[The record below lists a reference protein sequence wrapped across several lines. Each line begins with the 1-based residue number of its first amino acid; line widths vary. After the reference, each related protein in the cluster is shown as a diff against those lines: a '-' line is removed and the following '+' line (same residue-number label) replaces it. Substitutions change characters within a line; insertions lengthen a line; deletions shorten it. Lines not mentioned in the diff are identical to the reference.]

1 MKDTD
6 AGRGQQAF
14 KLKGTAPALTLLYM
28 LTGDLDAV
36 ERQLSDHLRQMPQ
49 FFLYAPIVVDLTELG
64 NTRVDL
70 GRLAELLRRHNLV
83 PVAVRNPTDSQQVQA
98 VSAGWAILQSGLAPG
113 RRGPPPGAREPV
125 ASGDAAADVRDANDR
140 DADNRESAARE
151 ATSRDTSAR
160 AAGAAAEAA
169 KPAPPPAAAVAG
181 LAEPLDVSLPGL
193 TVRTPVRSGQ
203 VIHAVGGDLV
213 VIAPVSAGA
222 ELIAD
227 GNIHVYGPLR
237 GRALAGASGN
247 SDVSIFCLGLEAEFL
262 SIAGRYLMADQL
274 PKDSRG
280 KPARAHLEE
289 DGLIITSL

>member
-28 LTGDLDAV
+28 LTADLDAV

-113 RRGPPPGAREPV
+113 RRGPPSARAPEPSADASAGEPEGNDAASAARDADPRDPGARV
-125 ASGDAAADVRDANDR
+125 AG
-140 DADNRESAARE
+140 
-151 ATSRDTSAR
+151 
-160 AAGAAAEAA
+160 AAEAA

-181 LAEPLDVSLPGL
+181 LAEPLDTSLPGL

-213 VIAPVSAGA
+213 VVAPVSAGA

-274 PKDSRG
+274 PRDSRG

>member
-1 MKDTD
+1 MKETD

-113 RRGPPPGAREPV
+113 RRGPPSAREPE
-125 ASGDAAADVRDANDR
+125 ATDDAGRDAGGRDAAARDAAAR
-140 DADNRESAARE
+140 DAGARDAGARDSAAR
-151 ATSRDTSAR
+151 ASST
-160 AAGAAAEAA
+160 GEAA
-169 KPAPPPAAAVAG
+169 KPEPPPAAAVAG
-181 LAEPLDVSLPGL
+181 LAEPLDTSLPGL

-213 VIAPVSAGA
+213 VVAPVSAGA

-274 PKDSRG
+274 PKESRG
-280 KPARAHLEE
+280 KPARAHLEQ

>member
-6 AGRGQQAF
+6 PMRGQQAF

-28 LTGDLDAV
+28 LTENLDAV

-64 NTRVDL
+64 NARVDL
-70 GRLAELLRRHNLV
+70 ARLAELLRRHNLV

-98 VSAGWAILQSGLAPG
+98 VSAGWAILQSGLAPA
-113 RRGPPPGAREPV
+113 RRPPPGAR
-125 ASGDAAADVRDANDR
+125 
-140 DADNRESAARE
+140 
-151 ATSRDTSAR
+151 
-160 AAGAAAEAA
+160 
-169 KPAPPPAAAVAG
+169 PAPEGATASDARGSRPPAASDVGAPAEPAAQG
-181 LAEPLDVSLPGL
+181 LAEPLDVTLPGL

-213 VIAPVSAGA
+213 VLAPVSSGA

-237 GRALAGASGN
+237 GRALAGATGN
-247 SDVSIFCLGLEAEFL
+247 SDVSIFCLSLEAEFV
-262 SIAGRYLMADQL
+262 SIAGRYLMAEEIAKI
-274 PKDSRG
+274 PRG
-280 KPARAHLEE
+280 KPARAYLEE
-289 DGLIITSL
+289 ESLVITPL

>member
-28 LTGDLDAV
+28 QTGDLDAV

-113 RRGPPPGAREPV
+113 RRGPPSAREPERADASASDAREGGARE
-125 ASGDAAADVRDANDR
+125 DADR
-140 DADNRESAARE
+140 DTN
-151 ATSRDTSAR
+151 TR
-160 AAGAAAEAA
+160 AAGAAAEEA
-169 KPAPPPAAAVAG
+169 KPTPPPAAAVAG
-181 LAEPLDVSLPGL
+181 LAEPLDTSLPGL

-213 VIAPVSAGA
+213 VVAPVSAGA

-274 PKDSRG
+274 PKSSRG

>member
-6 AGRGQQAF
+6 AMRGQQAF

-28 LTGDLDAV
+28 LTENLDAV

-64 NTRVDL
+64 NARVDL
-70 GRLAELLRRHNLV
+70 ARLAELLRRHNLV

-98 VSAGWAILQSGLAPG
+98 VSAGWAILQSGLAPT
-113 RRGPPPGAREPV
+113 RRPPPGARI
-125 ASGDAAADVRDANDR
+125 
-140 DADNRESAARE
+140 SAE
-151 ATSRDTSAR
+151 
-160 AAGAAAEAA
+160 GG
-169 KPAPPPAAAVAG
+169 PAPDARSSGPSRPPAAPDAGAPAEPASQG
-181 LAEPLDVSLPGL
+181 LAEPLDATLPGL

-213 VIAPVSAGA
+213 VLAPVSSGA

-237 GRALAGASGN
+237 GRALAGATGN
-247 SDVSIFCLGLEAEFL
+247 SDVSIFCLSLEAEFV
-262 SIAGRYLMADQL
+262 SIAGRYLMAEEIAKI
-274 PKDSRG
+274 PRG
-280 KPARAHLEE
+280 KPARAYLEE
-289 DGLIITSL
+289 ESLVITPI

>member
-6 AGRGQQAF
+6 TGRGPQAF

-28 LTGDLDAV
+28 LTDDLDAV

-64 NTRVDL
+64 NARVDL
-70 GRLAELLRRHNLV
+70 ARLAELLRRHNLV

-113 RRGPPPGAREPV
+113 RKPPGARPDARG
-125 ASGDAAADVRDANDR
+125 ASEG
-140 DADNRESAARE
+140 
-151 ATSRDTSAR
+151 R
-160 AAGAAAEAA
+160 ASS
-169 KPAPPPAAAVAG
+169 PPAAPATAPDTPPADAPAPVD
-181 LAEPLDVSLPGL
+181 LAEPLETQLPGL
-193 TVRTPVRSGQ
+193 VVRTPVRSGQ

-213 VIAPVSAGA
+213 VIAPVSSGA

-237 GRALAGASGN
+237 GRALAGARGN
-247 SDVSIFCLGLEAEFL
+247 SDVSIFCLGLEAEFI
-262 SIAGRYLMADQL
+262 SIAGRYLMADEIA
-274 PKDSRG
+274 KVVRG
-280 KPARAHLEE
+280 KPMRAYLEGE
-289 DGLIITSL
+289 SLVVTPLTP

>member
-6 AGRGQQAF
+6 TGRGPQAF

-28 LTGDLDAV
+28 LTDDLDAV

-64 NTRVDL
+64 NARVDL
-70 GRLAELLRRHNLV
+70 ARLAELLRRHNLV

-113 RRGPPPGAREPV
+113 RKPPGARPDARG
-125 ASGDAAADVRDANDR
+125 ASEG
-140 DADNRESAARE
+140 
-151 ATSRDTSAR
+151 R
-160 AAGAAAEAA
+160 ASS
-169 KPAPPPAAAVAG
+169 PPAAPATAPDTPPADAPAPVD
-181 LAEPLDVSLPGL
+181 LAEPLETQLPGL
-193 TVRTPVRSGQ
+193 VVRTPVRSGQ

-213 VIAPVSAGA
+213 VIAPVSSGA

-237 GRALAGASGN
+237 GRALAGARGN
-247 SDVSIFCLGLEAEFL
+247 SDVSIFCLGLEAEFI
-262 SIAGRYLMADQL
+262 SIAGRDLMADEIA
-274 PKDSRG
+274 KVVRG
-280 KPARAHLEE
+280 KPMRAYLEGE
-289 DGLIITSL
+289 SLVVTPLTP

>member
-113 RRGPPPGAREPV
+113 RRGPASAREPE
-125 ASGDAAADVRDANDR
+125 AADNAEE
-140 DADNRESAARE
+140 AAPREPAARE
-151 ATSRDTSAR
+151 PAAR
-160 AAGAAAEAA
+160 ESGARSPNAAEAA
-169 KPAPPPAAAVAG
+169 KPAPPPAAAAIG
-181 LAEPLDVSLPGL
+181 LAEPLDASLPGL

-213 VIAPVSAGA
+213 VVAPVSAGA